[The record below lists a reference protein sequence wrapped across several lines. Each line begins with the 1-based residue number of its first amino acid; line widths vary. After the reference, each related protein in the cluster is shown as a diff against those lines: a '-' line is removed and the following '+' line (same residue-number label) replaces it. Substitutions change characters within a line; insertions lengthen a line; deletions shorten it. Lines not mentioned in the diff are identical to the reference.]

1 MVEFAGMTE
10 ERYEQLLESSPLER
24 RGASEEIWAD
34 LKRVRGVL
42 TEIRRAHYLPLDWPI
57 KEDNPEITDEEYTN
71 RVFHYRERGI
81 ACVGDLR

>member
-10 ERYEQLLESSPLER
+10 QRYEQLLESSPLER

-42 TEIRRAHYLPLDWPI
+42 YAIRRAHYLPLDWLI
-57 KEDNPEITDEEYTN
+57 GEGNPELNDEEYADQ
-71 RVFHYRERGI
+71 VFHLRERGI
-81 ACVGDLR
+81 ACVGTR